1 MACSHCALGGPLCAV
16 VVVGVCARAAPSLV
30 VVAACAPS
38 LVLVLP
44 VLLLLLL
51 PVLLPLLLFLPWL
64 CCSASASAAALPWVK
79 AITQRWNLF
88 GISFLTTQF
97 IFINLQLSS
106 AVDVATYQE
115 SEREFAAQGLAIS
128 FLLGRFLSLAF
139 SLTLTIANPLQNLS
153 EFQLIYYHALLPC
166 WLLHSPISLS
176 LHIPCSLFAVPS
188 IVVSSLSPFHYIS
201 PSHSSFL
208 SLSFSFPPSLSLFV
222 SLSLSL
228 SIAQFQH

>member
-1 MACSHCALGGPLCAV
+1 MACSHCALGGPLCVV
-16 VVVGVCARAAPSLV
+16 VVVGVCARVAPFLV

-115 SEREFAAQGLAIS
+115 RERVRCPRSCHLFSSRSLS
-128 FLLGRFLSLAF
+128 VSCFLSRTDNSKSLA
-139 SLTLTIANPLQNLS
+139 
-153 EFQLIYYHALLPC
+153 EFK
-166 WLLHSPISLS
+166 
-176 LHIPCSLFAVPS
+176 
-188 IVVSSLSPFHYIS
+188 
-201 PSHSSFL
+201 
-208 SLSFSFPPSLSLFV
+208 
-222 SLSLSL
+222 
-228 SIAQFQH
+228 

>member
-51 PVLLPLLLFLPWL
+51 PVLLPLLLFLSLL
-64 CCSASASAAALPWVK
+64 CCAASAAAALPWVK

-128 FLLGRFLSLAF
+128 FPLGRFLSLAF

-176 LHIPCSLFAVPS
+176 LHLSCSLFAVPS

-201 PSHSSFL
+201 PSQSSFL

-222 SLSLSL
+222 SLSLSV